1 MLGCLDYILRK
12 EQATWYYQTV
22 SSLKNAR

>member
-1 MLGCLDYILRK
+1 MFGCLDYILIK
-12 EQATWYYQTV
+12 EQAAWYYQTV